1 MDMTGPEAGLRLCGK
16 EETLD
21 KNEYRIKADE
31 IKTLIAQGEYQQAA
45 EIADTI
51 DWRRV
56 KSVMMLCTISDL
68 YKINRRYED
77 SRDILLLAYDRHP
90 GGRTIVYSLCELSIK
105 IEDYV
110 MAIEYYKE
118 FVQIAP
124 RDTGRYILQYKLYQA
139 QDVSLEERIAVLEE
153 LKTKDYREKW
163 AYELAYLYH
172 RVGLA
177 TKCIEECDELILWFG
192 EGKYVVKAMELKM
205 LHQPLTDEQQ
215 GRYDSRFQ
223 SEPVY
228 EEGEPYYGESEPVYE
243 ESQGQ
248 EDYYYPETAYEA
260 EEQGMAE
267 EAQSAVQPEDV
278 LHAPTIRIPSEEIEI
293 QVKTMDVG
301 QYNTINLQKELAE
314 GLREVLE
321 DEEPQDAVTRSI
333 IAPMMEGDGNMAD
346 NLSEGPQEEQ
356 FPEEAYS
363 EGVPE
368 EQMETE
374 VFFGATGE
382 IGDLNREQ
390 SGALPREEL
399 TGEEVYTQDD
409 RGEYPAEET
418 SGEEES
424 TDGNLAGEDMGRQE
438 KERTSRTGEPIPAK
452 TSHSEEKPAG
462 ENAAEG
468 TLESAEDQTAAIV
481 MEQLRMQ
488 NLGIEPP
495 KEMAGVLSME
505 SDGQISLV
513 VPESEKVEKQITG
526 QMRIEDILAEWERMK
541 RNNEEKRREAIHQK
555 VLRQTGPMFTAFE
568 ESIRDGLLE
577 QLEQGAEPEEIL
589 AAAGKAADMGEA
601 AAEDVVEESEEAFI
615 KEESEEDFYG
625 EESELEEQPG
635 DESWEEEQEEAFY
648 EEESETGG
656 SLEEEFLE
664 EEPEMEEPAEEAPY
678 EEEPEEGLLEEAP
691 YEEELEGEGPIEE
704 APYEE
709 EPEEE
714 GLLEEAPYEEELEG
728 EGPIEEAPCE
738 EGLVEEG
745 LAEEAPCV
753 EEFEE
758 ELVEEV
764 LYEEETVEEGQP
776 EESHEEDSNVEET
789 DRARPTEEESR
800 KEKPAGKRRRE
811 KTIQKEPIR
820 KESAQEEENASQEA
834 PSGREKPRVRALT
847 REEKELYG
855 SFIQS
860 RSSKEKLIAAIDSI
874 SMASYTGNVVI
885 TGDEGMDTMTLAK
898 NMIREV
904 QMTDSNFSGKIAK
917 ISGSSFNQRNVTQ
930 TLDGLANGAL
940 IIQKASQMDRET
952 ADALYKAL
960 QQEKYGLIVI
970 MEDTRKAMNKFLGV
984 YAKLAECFNARMDME
999 ALSNDSLVAF
1009 GKKYAREMEYSIDEL
1024 GILALHTRIAE
1035 MQTSDHVVTI
1045 KDVKG
1050 IMDEAIRHANR
1061 KSMGHFVDILLAK
1074 RYDEEDMIILR
1085 ENDFIY

>member
-1 MDMTGPEAGLRLCGK
+1 MTGPEAGLRLCGK

-758 ELVEEV
+758 ELEEEE

>member
-1 MDMTGPEAGLRLCGK
+1 MTGPEAGLRLCGK

-356 FPEEAYS
+356 FPEEPYS

-589 AAAGKAADMGEA
+589 AAAGKAADTGEA

-678 EEEPEEGLLEEAP
+678 EEEP
-691 YEEELEGEGPIEE
+691 
-704 APYEE
+704 
-709 EPEEE
+709 EE

>member
-1 MDMTGPEAGLRLCGK
+1 M
-16 EETLD
+16 D

-31 IKTLIAQGEYQQAA
+31 IKALIAQGEYQQAA

-105 IEDYV
+105 LEDYV

-153 LKTKDYREKW
+153 LKAKDYREKW

-215 GRYDSRFQ
+215 GRYDGRFQ
-223 SEPVY
+223 PEPVY
-228 EEGEPYYGESEPVYE
+228 EEGEPSYEEQEPVYQE
-243 ESQGQ
+243 AGWQG
-248 EDYYYPETAYEA
+248 EYYPETAYE

-267 EAQSAVQPEDV
+267 EAQSAVQPTDV

-321 DEEPQDAVTRSI
+321 DEEPQDAVTRGI
-333 IAPMMEGDGNMAD
+333 IAPMVEEDRNVPGSIPG
-346 NLSEGPQEEQ
+346 EEQEQ
-356 FPEEAYS
+356 FPEELYQEEAS
-363 EGVPE
+363 E

-382 IGDLNREQ
+382 IGDMGQGEA
-390 SGALPREEL
+390 GALPQEEL
-399 TGEEVYTQDD
+399 TEEEVYT
-409 RGEYPAEET
+409 EASLNESSAEEDAA
-418 SGEEES
+418 G
-424 TDGNLAGEDMGRQE
+424 GNLSEGDVRRQE
-438 KERTSRTGEPIPAK
+438 KEENTRESVSVETQPSK
-452 TSHSEEKPAG
+452 EKQAG
-462 ENAAEG
+462 QKAAEDISG
-468 TLESAEDQTAAIV
+468 ETEDQTAAIV

-589 AAAGKAADMGEA
+589 AAAGDAGEA
-601 AAEDVVEESEEAFI
+601 VTGEDVVEELEEIEEAI
-615 KEESEEDFYG
+615 TEEGSGVQFREEEPGTEKQPEEVFYEEEFYG
-625 EESELEEQPG
+625 EESEEEQPEEEFYEG
-635 DESWEEEQEEAFY
+635 KSEEGQPEEEPEEEQPEEALYEGEPEEEQPEEEFYEGELEEEQPEEEFYEEESEEEQSEEAFY
-648 EEESETGG
+648 EEESEEG
-656 SLEEEFLE
+656 SDGKSGESEEEFVTGEQPDEEFYGEELE
-664 EEPEMEEPAEEAPY
+664 
-678 EEEPEEGLLEEAP
+678 EEEPEEAF
-691 YEEELEGEGPIEE
+691 YEEEIEAE
-704 APYEE
+704 ESSEEESGRE

-714 GLLEEAPYEEELEG
+714 GPTEEAPFEG
-728 EGPIEEAPCE
+728 ESSQVKT
-738 EGLVEEG
+738 LK
-745 LAEEAPCV
+745 
-753 EEFEE
+753 
-758 ELVEEV
+758 
-764 LYEEETVEEGQP
+764 
-776 EESHEEDSNVEET
+776 EDSQGGE
-789 DRARPTEEESR
+789 
-800 KEKPAGKRRRE
+800 PAGRKRRRE
-811 KTIQKEPIR
+811 KPVRREPA
-820 KESAQEEENASQEA
+820 KAEETSSQEVQ
-834 PSGREKPRVRALT
+834 PGREKPRVRALT

-860 RSSKEKLIAAIDSI
+860 RSSREKLIAAIDSI
-874 SMASYTGNVVI
+874 SMAPYTGNVVI

-917 ISGSSFNQRNVTQ
+917 ISGSSLNQRNVAQ

-940 IIQKASQMDRET
+940 IIQKASQMDKKT

-1009 GKKYAREMEYSIDEL
+1009 GKKYANEMEYSIDEL

-1045 KDVKG
+1045 RDVKG
-1050 IMDEAIRHANR
+1050 IMDEAIRRANR

>member
-1 MDMTGPEAGLRLCGK
+1 MTGPEAGLRLCGK

-704 APYEE
+704 AP
-709 EPEEE
+709 
-714 GLLEEAPYEEELEG
+714 
-728 EGPIEEAPCE
+728 CE

-1045 KDVKG
+1045 RDVKG

>member
-1 MDMTGPEAGLRLCGK
+1 M
-16 EETLD
+16 D

-31 IKTLIAQGEYQQAA
+31 IKALIAQGEYQQAA

-105 IEDYV
+105 LEDYV

-153 LKTKDYREKW
+153 LKAKDYREKW

-215 GRYDSRFQ
+215 GRYDGRFQ
-223 SEPVY
+223 PEPVY
-228 EEGEPYYGESEPVYE
+228 EEGEPSYE
-243 ESQGQ
+243 EQESVYQEAGWQG
-248 EDYYYPETAYEA
+248 EYYPETAYE

-267 EAQSAVQPEDV
+267 EAQSAVQPTDV

-321 DEEPQDAVTRSI
+321 DEEPQDAVTRGI
-333 IAPMMEGDGNMAD
+333 IAPMVEEDRNVPGSIPGEEQEHF
-346 NLSEGPQEEQ
+346 SEELYQEE
-356 FPEEAYS
+356 AS
-363 EGVPE
+363 E

-382 IGDLNREQ
+382 IGDMGQGEA
-390 SGALPREEL
+390 GALPREEL
-399 TGEEVYTQDD
+399 AEEEVYT
-409 RGEYPAEET
+409 EANLNESSAEEDAA
-418 SGEEES
+418 G
-424 TDGNLAGEDMGRQE
+424 GNLSEGDVRRQE
-438 KERTSRTGEPIPAK
+438 KEENNGESVSVETQPSK
-452 TSHSEEKPAG
+452 EKPAG
-462 ENAAEG
+462 QKAAGDISGE
-468 TLESAEDQTAAIV
+468 TEDQTAAIV

-589 AAAGKAADMGEA
+589 AAAGKAGDAGEA
-601 AAEDVVEESEEAFI
+601 VTGEDVVEELEEIEEAI
-615 KEESEEDFYG
+615 TEEGSGVQFREEEPGTEKQPEEVFYEEEFYG
-625 EESELEEQPG
+625 EESEKEQPEEAFYEGELEEEQP
-635 DESWEEEQEEAFY
+635 EEEFYEEEPEEEQPEEAFYEGEPEEEQPEEEFYEGELEEEQPEEEFYEEESEEEQSEEAFY
-648 EEESETGG
+648 EEESEEESDGESGESEEELVTGEQP
-656 SLEEEFLE
+656 EEEFYGEELE
-664 EEPEMEEPAEEAPY
+664 
-678 EEEPEEGLLEEAP
+678 EEEPEEAF
-691 YEEELEGEGPIEE
+691 YEEEIEAE
-704 APYEE
+704 ESSEEESGRE

-714 GLLEEAPYEEELEG
+714 GPTEDAPFEG
-728 EGPIEEAPCE
+728 ESSQVKT
-738 EGLVEEG
+738 LK
-745 LAEEAPCV
+745 
-753 EEFEE
+753 
-758 ELVEEV
+758 
-764 LYEEETVEEGQP
+764 
-776 EESHEEDSNVEET
+776 EESQGGE
-789 DRARPTEEESR
+789 
-800 KEKPAGKRRRE
+800 PAGRKRRRE
-811 KTIQKEPIR
+811 KPVRREPA
-820 KESAQEEENASQEA
+820 KAEETSSQEVQ
-834 PSGREKPRVRALT
+834 PGREKPRVRALT

-860 RSSKEKLIAAIDSI
+860 RSSREKLIAAIDSI
-874 SMASYTGNVVI
+874 SMAPYTGNVVI

-917 ISGSSFNQRNVTQ
+917 ISGSSLNQRNVAQ

-940 IIQKASQMDRET
+940 IIQKASQIDKKT

-1009 GKKYAREMEYSIDEL
+1009 GKKYANEMEYSIDEL

-1045 KDVKG
+1045 RDVKG
-1050 IMDEAIRHANR
+1050 IMDEAIRRANR

>member
-1 MDMTGPEAGLRLCGK
+1 M
-16 EETLD
+16 
-21 KNEYRIKADE
+21 
-31 IKTLIAQGEYQQAA
+31 
-45 EIADTI
+45 
-51 DWRRV
+51 
-56 KSVMMLCTISDL
+56 
-68 YKINRRYED
+68 
-77 SRDILLLAYDRHP
+77 
-90 GGRTIVYSLCELSIK
+90 
-105 IEDYV
+105 
-110 MAIEYYKE
+110 
-118 FVQIAP
+118 
-124 RDTGRYILQYKLYQA
+124 
-139 QDVSLEERIAVLEE
+139 SLEERIAVLEE

>member
-1 MDMTGPEAGLRLCGK
+1 MTGPEAGLRLCGK

-704 APYEE
+704 AP
-709 EPEEE
+709 
-714 GLLEEAPYEEELEG
+714 
-728 EGPIEEAPCE
+728 CE

-811 KTIQKEPIR
+811 KTIQKEPIQ

>member
-1 MDMTGPEAGLRLCGK
+1 M
-16 EETLD
+16 D

>member
-589 AAAGKAADMGEA
+589 AAA
-601 AAEDVVEESEEAFI
+601 EDVVEESEEAFI

-678 EEEPEEGLLEEAP
+678 EEEP
-691 YEEELEGEGPIEE
+691 
-704 APYEE
+704 
-709 EPEEE
+709 EE

>member
-1 MDMTGPEAGLRLCGK
+1 
-16 EETLD
+16 LD
-21 KNEYRIKADE
+21 KNEYKIKSDE
-31 IKTLIAQGEYQQAA
+31 IKALIAQGEYQQAA
-45 EIADTI
+45 EIADSI

-124 RDTGRYILQYKLYQA
+124 KDTGRYILQYKLYQA

-205 LHQPLTDEQQ
+205 LHQPLTPEQQ
-215 GRYDSRFQ
+215 QKYDSRFGP
-223 SEPVY
+223 EPVY
-228 EEGEPYYGESEPVYE
+228 GDAEPYYE
-243 ESQGQ
+243 EAETAYGDGQGQ
-248 EDYYYPETAYEA
+248 ECYPESTYVAET
-260 EEQGMAE
+260 EEQGMVE
-267 EAQSAVQPEDV
+267 EAQSAVEPVDV

-301 QYNTINLQKELAE
+301 KYNTINLQKELAE

-321 DEEPQDAVTRSI
+321 DESQDAITRGI
-333 IAPMMEGDGNMAD
+333 IAPMTETPAD
-346 NLSEGPQEEQ
+346 MSADQQAEPVEAGGYPGEAAQEQ
-356 FPEEAYS
+356 
-363 EGVPE
+363 V
-368 EQMETE
+368 ETE

-382 IGDLNREQ
+382 MGDVSLPEA
-390 SGALPREEL
+390 SVIPREVL
-399 TGEEVYTQDD
+399 TEEEIYT
-409 RGEYPAEET
+409 EEIPAEEVQA
-418 SGEEES
+418 GEEEVPVADETAS
-424 TDGNLAGEDMGRQE
+424 MEANTA
-438 KERTSRTGEPIPAK
+438 KEGPALK
-452 TSHSEEKPAG
+452 EEA
-462 ENAAEG
+462 
-468 TLESAEDQTAAIV
+468 SAEPVDRTAAMV
-481 MEQLRMQ
+481 MEQLRQQ

-541 RNNEEKRREAIHQK
+541 RDNEEKRREAIHQK

-577 QLEQGAEPEEIL
+577 KLEQGAEPEDIL
-589 AAAGKAADMGEA
+589 AEAESTSSEEGVAAK
-601 AAEDVVEESEEAFI
+601 EDVAEEPEETEEKPAGRGEFEGKSHEEEISEEECYEEEPVEKLYEGESAEGKPVEEEDYEEKSVTEGFY
-615 KEESEEDFYG
+615 EEEPVG
-625 EESELEEQPG
+625 EESAAEG
-635 DESWEEEQEEAFY
+635 FY
-648 EEESETGG
+648 EEESAAEEPV
-656 SLEEEFLE
+656 EEEFYGEEVSE
-664 EEPEMEEPAEEAPY
+664 EEFSEKESARGESIEEVFYEEEPAEKEPR
-678 EEEPEEGLLEEAP
+678 EELDKDRSSADAVSPDRRTREEA
-691 YEEELEGEGPIEE
+691 
-704 APYEE
+704 
-709 EPEEE
+709 
-714 GLLEEAPYEEELEG
+714 
-728 EGPIEEAPCE
+728 
-738 EGLVEEG
+738 
-745 LAEEAPCV
+745 
-753 EEFEE
+753 
-758 ELVEEV
+758 
-764 LYEEETVEEGQP
+764 QP
-776 EESHEEDSNVEET
+776 
-789 DRARPTEEESR
+789 P
-800 KEKPAGKRRRE
+800 
-811 KTIQKEPIR
+811 
-820 KESAQEEENASQEA
+820 
-834 PSGREKPRVRALT
+834 REKPRLRAMT
-847 REEKELYG
+847 KEEKELFG

-860 RSSKEKLIAAIDSI
+860 KSSREKLINAIDSI
-874 SMASYTGNVVI
+874 SMASYIGNVVI
-885 TGDEGMDTMTLAK
+885 TGDEGMDTLTLAK

-917 ISGSSFNQRNVTQ
+917 ISGKSLNQRDIVK
-930 TLDGLANGAL
+930 TLDSLANGAL
-940 IIQKASQMDRET
+940 IIQKASNMNKDT
-952 ADALYKAL
+952 VDTLYKAL
-960 QQEKYGLIVI
+960 QREQYGLIVI

-984 YAKLAECFNARMDME
+984 YTKLAECFNARMDME
-999 ALSNDSLVAF
+999 ALSNDALVAF
-1009 GKKYAREMEYSIDEL
+1009 GKKYAKEMEYSIDEL

-1035 MQTSDHVVTI
+1035 QQTSNHAVTI
-1045 KDVKG
+1045 MDVKG

-1061 KSMGHFVDILLAK
+1061 KTMGHFVDILLAK

>member
-1 MDMTGPEAGLRLCGK
+1 MTGPEAGLRLCGK

-205 LHQPLTDEQQ
+205 LHQSLTDEQQ

-228 EEGEPYYGESEPVYE
+228 EEGEPYYGESEPIYE

-267 EAQSAVQPEDV
+267 EAQSAVQPADV

-321 DEEPQDAVTRSI
+321 DEEPQDTVTRSI

-346 NLSEGPQEEQ
+346 SLFEEPSEEQ
-356 FPEEAYS
+356 FPEEPYS

-374 VFFGATGE
+374 VFFGTTGE
-382 IGDLNREQ
+382 IGDLNREEA
-390 SGALPREEL
+390 GALPREEL

-409 RGEYPAEET
+409 REEYPAEES

-424 TDGNLAGEDMGRQE
+424 TDGNLPGEDMGGQE

-589 AAAGKAADMGEA
+589 AAAGKAADTGEA
-601 AAEDVVEESEEAFI
+601 AAEDVAEEAETGRSSEEEFFEDEPETEGLA
-615 KEESEEDFYG
+615 EEAPYEG
-625 EESELEEQPG
+625 ELEEEG
-635 DESWEEEQEEAFY
+635 LAEEVPY
-648 EEESETGG
+648 EEEFVEEG
-656 SLEEEFLE
+656 SS
-664 EEPEMEEPAEEAPY
+664 EEAPY
-678 EEEPEEGLLEEAP
+678 EEEPEEGLTEEAP
-691 YEEELEGEGPIEE
+691 YEEELEEGLSEEAPYKEEFVEEGSSEEAPYKEELEEGVSEE
-704 APYEE
+704 APYE
-709 EPEEE
+709 
-714 GLLEEAPYEEELEG
+714 
-728 EGPIEEAPCE
+728 
-738 EGLVEEG
+738 
-745 LAEEAPCV
+745 

-758 ELVEEV
+758 ELVEEA
-764 LYEEETVEEGQP
+764 LYEEEPEEEEQP
-776 EESHEEDSNVEET
+776 EESHEEDSGAEET
-789 DRARPTEEESR
+789 DQPRPSKEESR

-811 KTIQKEPIR
+811 KTVRKEPIR

-904 QMTDSNFSGKIAK
+904 QMTDSNFSGKTAK
-917 ISGSSFNQRNVTQ
+917 ISGNSFNQRNVAQ

-940 IIQKASQMDRET
+940 IIQKASLMDQKT

-970 MEDTRKAMNKFLGV
+970 MEDTRKAMNKFLGE

-1024 GILALHTRIAE
+1024 GVLALHTRIAE

-1045 KDVKG
+1045 RDVKG

>member
-1 MDMTGPEAGLRLCGK
+1 MTGPEAGLRLCGK

-356 FPEEAYS
+356 FPEEPYS

-589 AAAGKAADMGEA
+589 AAAGKAADMREA
-601 AAEDVVEESEEAFI
+601 AAEEVVEESEEAFI

-691 YEEELEGEGPIEE
+691 C
-704 APYEE
+704 EE

-714 GLLEEAPYEEELEG
+714 GLLEEAL
-728 EGPIEEAPCE
+728 CE

-800 KEKPAGKRRRE
+800 KERPVGKRRRE

>member
-1 MDMTGPEAGLRLCGK
+1 MTGPEAGLRLCGK

-356 FPEEAYS
+356 FPEEPYS

-541 RNNEEKRREAIHQK
+541 RNNEEKRREVIHQK

-601 AAEDVVEESEEAFI
+601 AAEEVVEESEEAFI

-714 GLLEEAPYEEELEG
+714 GLLEEAP
-728 EGPIEEAPCE
+728 CE

-800 KEKPAGKRRRE
+800 KERPVGKRRRE

>member
-1 MDMTGPEAGLRLCGK
+1 MTGPEAGLRLCGK

-356 FPEEAYS
+356 FPEEPYS

-601 AAEDVVEESEEAFI
+601 AAEEVVEESEEAFI

-691 YEEELEGEGPIEE
+691 
-704 APYEE
+704 
-709 EPEEE
+709 
-714 GLLEEAPYEEELEG
+714 
-728 EGPIEEAPCE
+728 CE

-800 KEKPAGKRRRE
+800 KERPVGKRRRE

>member
-1 MDMTGPEAGLRLCGK
+1 MTGPEAGLRLCGK

-728 EGPIEEAPCE
+728 EVPIEEAPCE

-1045 KDVKG
+1045 RDVKG